1 MTKSETTGATSYQ
14 QSKEDARAARKLQRE
29 VADLETKLQTLEQQA
44 TAIQKQMTAPDVLT
58 DYVKMQKLQTK
69 LDAVQQETKTTE
81 DAWEEK
87 SIQLETMQN
96 EST

>member
-1 MTKSETTGATSYQ
+1 
-14 QSKEDARAARKLQRE
+14 
-29 VADLETKLQTLEQQA
+29 
-44 TAIQKQMTAPDVLT
+44 MTAPDVLT

-96 EST
+96 ESN

>member
-58 DYVKMQKLQTK
+58 
-69 LDAVQQETKTTE
+69 E